1 MKKKCYT
8 SIEIKINGQVIGYS
22 TITYFYFNG
31 SEADKLLCEITIYPR
46 IININGLTLNEEW
59 ATIREEL
66 INLSNSQQVNNLIM
80 QMLQKAIVNLQL
92 YSVDLSV
99 QRETFYLN
107 IYIEGNTHNCFLINE
122 YQNLPNFKQVQYGPN
137 PNLMKFNILMNDN
150 EIINILR
157 DCLA

>member
-31 SEADKLLCEITIYPR
+31 YEADKLICEITIYPK
-46 IININGLTLNEEW
+46 IKSITGLTLNEEW

-80 QMLQKAIVNLQL
+80 QMLQRAIVNLGL
-92 YSVDLSV
+92 YSVDLPI
-99 QRETFYLN
+99 QRETYYLN
-107 IYIEGNTHNCFLINE
+107 LNIDGNTHNCFLIHE
-122 YQNLPNFKQVQYGPN
+122 YQILPNFKQIQYGPN
-137 PNLMKFNILMNDN
+137 PDLMKFDISMNDN

-157 DCLA
+157 GFLA